1 MRKIVRK
8 LFWAWEFDKEER
20 WLDEMAAKGL
30 CLIGV
35 GWCRY
40 EFEDCIPGEYT
51 IRVELLKE
59 KPTHPE
65 SVKYLEFLEETG
77 AEQVG
82 SYMNW
87 IYMRKKKSEG
97 DFQIFSDNESRIR
110 HLTRIIRLIA
120 VLFSVNLWAG
130 AYNLF
135 LFFLWGAVISLVC
148 GLLGM
153 SVDALLLYGLVKLWR
168 KRKRLKEEQKLFE

>member
-8 LFWAWEFDKEER
+8 LFWAWDFDKEER
-20 WLDEMAAKGL
+20 WLGEMAAKGL

-59 KPTHPE
+59 KPSHPE

-120 VLFSVNLWAG
+120 VLFSMNLWAG

-135 LFFLWGAVISLVC
+135 LFFLWHTGISLVC
-148 GLLGM
+148 GLFSMTVG
-153 SVDALLLYGLVKLWR
+153 ALLLYGLVKLWR